1 MKLKA
6 LILSAAIAIGFAADH
21 VKAHD
26 YKAGDLEII
35 HPIAFESPKM
45 AKAGAGFMMIKNTG
59 DADDTLLEVRADF
72 PKVQIHTT
80 EEKDG
85 IAKMI
90 HIDGLPIPAGEAV
103 KLAPGGLHIMFMGLS
118 DPLQEGAEIPATL
131 VFENAGE
138 VEIIFNVEAR
148 PEGGKMMDH
157 SNH

>member
-1 MKLKA
+1 MKIKA
-6 LILSAAIAIGFAADH
+6 LVLTAAIAFGFVADH
-21 VKAHD
+21 VNAQD
-26 YKAGDLEII
+26 YKVGDIEIM
-35 HPIAFESPKM
+35 HTVAFESPKM
-45 AKAGAGFMMIKNTG
+45 AKAGAGFMMIKNNG
-59 DADDTLLEVRADF
+59 DADDKLLEVRADF
-72 PKVQIHTT
+72 PKVEIHTT

-90 HIDGLPIPAGEAV
+90 HIDDLPIPAGESV

-118 DPLQEGAEIPATL
+118 DPLEKGTEIPATL

-138 VEIIFNVEAR
+138 VEVVFSVEAR